1 MKYIFTLSIAIVFVT
16 NGFAQFDPITYLP
29 PLQKIEVNPDKCPIQ
44 IEVSPNGKSLNEARN
59 EIRQLKKEGKLPKG
73 GVAINIAEGN
83 YYLQEPLAL
92 TAEDSGTDVAPIIYR
107 GVRGMKGISKA
118 RLTGSLQLTSKDF
131 RKMKDAN
138 IRSRLSA
145 SVQDK
150 IVELDLKAHNTK
162 HSNAF
167 ANVFNDGGGIF
178 ELFIN
183 GKRMPLSRWPDK
195 GYTTMKEVVVNGDKQ
210 TPGKFIYR
218 DSRANNWNLSQGV
231 WLKGFWRVG
240 WEEPAIKVA
249 SIDTVKQQITFATGL
264 QLGIG
269 SKYKR
274 PQGSGEEKWYAINL
288 LEEITSPG
296 EWCIDFNTQK
306 LYFYPPVNLDK
317 ADIFI
322 SQQERPLITGEN
334 VEHIAFVNLTFENSM
349 GDGICIK
356 NGKRNLIAGCAF
368 KNLAGRGIVLDGQYC
383 GIQSNDMSELGA
395 GCIIISG
402 GNRETLTPSCNYIIN
417 NHLHHYGV
425 LKSQYSAA
433 IDLYHDSKEAPAVG
447 IYIAH
452 NAIHHG
458 PRDGVLMAG
467 NLNVFEFNQIYRCGY
482 NTADT
487 GAFYSNLDWTIRG
500 LIIRFNHIFD
510 TVGGYNPDDG
520 ASGGY
525 VYGNVFEGERIGV
538 WIASGPDHTIKKN
551 IFIKENGPVYGGDDR
566 GVSRG
571 YATNKRLLSKVESI
585 HPNSAP
591 WSAYFPEMPTLLEK
605 HPELPQRNFFEDN
618 IVWIQKGDVTSV
630 RMKKENKDNPE
641 LIQIR
646 NNYVTNIDPGFTDA
660 QKGNYIL
667 LNSSDAQKQLPGFPK
682 IQTSNMGLYIDG
694 YRKKLPSAEELGRT
708 PESNPWKEMKKSTY
722 FET

>member
-1 MKYIFTLSIAIVFVT
+1 MTMKHILLLTLTAAFVHT
-16 NGFAQFDPITYLP
+16 AFAQFDPVSYMP
-29 PLQKIEVNPDKCPIQ
+29 PLEKIEVNPAHCPLQIQ
-44 IEVSPNGKSLNEARN
+44 VSPNGKSLLEARN
-59 EIRQLKKEGKLPKG
+59 EIRQLKKNGKLPKG
-73 GVAINIAEGN
+73 GVVVNIAKGN
-83 YYLQEPLAL
+83 YYLQQPLTL
-92 TAEDSGTDVAPIIYR
+92 TAEDSGTDDAPIIYQ
-107 GVRGMKGISKA
+107 GIGNA
-118 RLTGSLQLTSKDF
+118 RLTGSLQLTAKDF
-131 RKMKDAN
+131 KKVKDSKVL
-138 IRSRLSA
+138 SRINA
-145 SVQDK
+145 AAKGK
-150 IVELDLKAHNTK
+150 IVELDLKAQDAK
-162 HSNAF
+162 HAEAF
-167 ANVFNDGGGIF
+167 PNVFSDGGGIF
-178 ELFIN
+178 ELFVN

-195 GYTTMKEVVVNGDKQ
+195 GYTTMKEVIQNGDKN
-210 TPGKFIYR
+210 TPGIFVYR
-218 DSRANNWNLSQGV
+218 DSRVNTWNPAQGV

-249 SIDTVKQQITFATGL
+249 SVDTVNKQITFAAGI

-274 PQGSGEEKWYAINL
+274 PQGSGEEKWAAINL
-288 LEEITSPG
+288 LEEITYPG
-296 EWCIDFNTQK
+296 EWCIDFNAQK
-306 LYFYPPVNLDK
+306 LYFYPPVSLDK

-322 SQQERPLITGEN
+322 SQQERPLINAEN
-334 VEHIAFVNLTFENSM
+334 AGHVSFLHLSLENSM
-349 GDGICIK
+349 GDGIRIK
-356 NGKRNLIAGCAF
+356 QGNRNLIAGCTF
-368 KNLAGRGIVLDGQYC
+368 RNLAGRGIVLDGEYC

-402 GNRETLTPSCNYIIN
+402 GNREKLIPSCNYIIN

-433 IDLYHDSKEAPAVG
+433 IDLYHDQKEAPAVG

-500 LIIRFNHIFD
+500 MIIRFNHIFD

-525 VYGNVFEGERIGV
+525 VYGNVFEGQRIGV
-538 WIASGPDHTIKKN
+538 WIASGPDHTVKRN

-566 GVSRG
+566 GASRG
-571 YATNKRLLSKVESI
+571 YATNKRLLNKVASI
-585 HPNSAP
+585 HPDRAP
-591 WSAYFPEMPTLLEK
+591 WSTYFPEMPTLLEK
-605 HPELPQRNFFEDN
+605 HPELPQRNFFEEN
-618 IVWIQKGDVTSV
+618 IVWIQKGEVTSV

-641 LIQIR
+641 LFHIR
-646 NNYVTNIDPGFTDA
+646 NNYVTATDPGFTDA
-660 QKGNYIL
+660 RKGNYEL
-667 LNSSDAQKQLPGFPK
+667 LQSSPAWKQLPEFPR
-682 IQTSNMGLYIDG
+682 IQTSKMGLYIDL
-694 YRKKLPSAEELGRT
+694 YRKALPSAEERGLT
-708 PESNPWKEMKKSTY
+708 PECDPWKEMEKSSY

>member
-1 MKYIFTLSIAIVFVT
+1 MKRTLFLLLVIVLTNSI
-16 NGFAQFDPITYLP
+16 FAQFDPVTYIP

-44 IEVSPNGKSLNEARN
+44 IFVSPGGKSLNEAQN
-59 EIRQLKKEGKLPKG
+59 EIRILKKDRKIPKG
-73 GVAINIAEGN
+73 GVAVNIAEGN
-83 YYLQEPLAL
+83 YYLQEAL
-92 TAEDSGTDVAPIIYR
+92 SFTEEDSGTETSPIIYR
-107 GVRGMKGISKA
+107 GIGKVRF
-118 RLTGSLQLTSKDF
+118 TGSLQLTSKDF
-131 RKMKDAN
+131 RKVKDAS
-138 IRSRLSA
+138 ILSRVNSIA
-145 SVQDK
+145 RNK
-150 IVELDLKAHNTK
+150 IVTLDLKAHGVK
-162 HSNAF
+162 HSETF
-167 ANVFNDGGGIF
+167 SDVFSDGGNIF
-178 ELFIN
+178 ELFVD

-195 GYTTMKEVVVNGDKQ
+195 GYTTMKEVVINGDKH
-210 TPGKFIYR
+210 TPGSFIYR
-218 DSRANNWNLSQGV
+218 DNRVNSWNLSQGI

-240 WEEPAIKVA
+240 WEEPAIKIA
-249 SIDTVKQQITFATGL
+249 SIDTVTRQITFTTGL

-274 PQGSGEEKWYAINL
+274 PKGSGEEKWYAINL

-306 LYFYPPVNLDK
+306 LYFYPPHDLDE
-317 ADIFI
+317 ADILI
-322 SQQERPLITGEN
+322 SQQEHPLISGEN
-334 VEHIAFVNLTFENSM
+334 VSHIAFTNLILDNSM
-349 GDGICIK
+349 GDGIFIK
-356 NGKRNLIAGCAF
+356 NGRSNLIAGCTF

-383 GIQSNDMSELGA
+383 GIQSNNMSELGA

-433 IDLYHDSKEAPAVG
+433 IDLYHESKEAPAVG

-458 PRDGVLMAG
+458 PRDGILMAG

-538 WIASGPDHTIKKN
+538 WIASGPDHVIKKN

-571 YATNKRLLSKVESI
+571 YATNKRLLNKVKNI
-585 HPNSAP
+585 NPDKAP
-591 WSAYFPEMPTLLEK
+591 WSTYFPEMPTLLEK
-605 HPELPQRNFFEDN
+605 HPELPQRNFFEEN
-618 IVWIQKGDVTSV
+618 IVWIQNGNLAFI
-630 RMKKENKDNPE
+630 RMKDEHKNNPK
-641 LIQIR
+641 LISIH
-646 NNYVTNIDPGFTDA
+646 NNYVTTSNPGFVNKE
-660 QKGNYIL
+660 KGNYKL
-667 LNSSDAQKQLPGFPK
+667 QKTSAAHKQFPDFPV
-682 IQTSNMGLYIDG
+682 IQTSKMGLYIDK
-694 YRKKLPSAEELGRT
+694 YRTTLPSLQDLGKT
-708 PESNPWKEMKKSTY
+708 PEMDPWKEMEKSSY

>member
-1 MKYIFTLSIAIVFVT
+1 MKHILLLSFVT
-16 NGFAQFDPITYLP
+16 TWANLALAQFNPVTYMP
-29 PLQKIEVNPDKCPIQ
+29 PLDNIEINPDKSPIQ
-44 IEVSPNGKSLNEARN
+44 IQVTPNGKTLLEARD
-59 EIRQLKKEGKLPKG
+59 EIRQLKKKGKLPKG
-73 GVAINIAEGN
+73 GVTVNIAQGN
-83 YYLQEPLAL
+83 YYLQQPLSL
-92 TAEDSGTDVAPIIYR
+92 TAEDSGTDVSPIVYR
-107 GVRGMKGISKA
+107 GMGKA

-131 RKMKDAN
+131 KKVTN
-138 IRSRLSA
+138 TKILSRINHA
-145 SVQDK
+145 AKDK
-150 IVELDLKAHNTK
+150 IVELDLK
-162 HSNAF
+162 SYNARHADAF
-167 ANVFNDGGGIF
+167 PDVFSDGGGIF
-178 ELFIN
+178 ELFVN
-183 GKRMPLSRWPDK
+183 GKRMPFSRWPDK
-195 GYTTMKEVVVNGDKQ
+195 GYTTMKEVIVNGDKN
-210 TPGKFIYR
+210 TPGTFVYR
-218 DSRANNWNLSQGV
+218 DERVNSWDLSQGI

-249 SIDTVKQQITFATGL
+249 SIDTANRQITFAAGI

-274 PQGSGEEKWYAINL
+274 PKGSGEEKWYAINL
-288 LEEITSPG
+288 LEEITTPG
-296 EWCIDFNTQK
+296 EWCIDFNTSK
-306 LYFYPPVNLDK
+306 LYFYPPVDLNK

-322 SQQERPLITGEN
+322 SQQEQPLISGHNVEN
-334 VEHIAFVNLTFENSM
+334 VSIVNLTLENSM
-349 GDGICIK
+349 GDGISIK
-356 NGKRNLIAGCAF
+356 NGKKDLIAGCTF
-368 KNLAGRGIVLDGQYC
+368 KNLAGRGIVLDGQKC

-402 GNRETLTPSCNYIIN
+402 GNRENLIPSCNYVIN

-500 LIIRFNHIFD
+500 MIIRFNHIFD

-525 VYGNVFEGERIGV
+525 VYGNVFEGDRIGV
-538 WIASGPDHTIKKN
+538 WIASGPDHIIKRN
-551 IFIKENGPVYGGDDR
+551 IFIKESGPVYGGDDR

-571 YATNKRLLSKVESI
+571 YATNKRLLNKVASI
-585 HPNSAP
+585 HPDRAP
-591 WSAYFPEMPTLLEK
+591 WSTYFPEMPTLLQK
-605 HPELPQRNFFEDN
+605 HPELPQRNFFEEN
-618 IVWIQKGDVTSV
+618 IVWIQKGELASV
-630 RMKKENKDNPE
+630 RMKEENKNNPE
-641 LIQIR
+641 LINIR
-646 NNYVTNIDPGFTDA
+646 NNYVTAKDPGFTNA
-660 QKGNYIL
+660 KEGNYEL
-667 LNSSDAQKQLPGFPK
+667 QKSSEARKQLPDFPIIK
-682 IQTSNMGLYIDG
+682 TSKMGLYIDY
-694 YRKKLPSAEELGRT
+694 YRKTLPSAEELGLT
-708 PESNPWKEMKKSTY
+708 PDSDPWKEMKKSTY